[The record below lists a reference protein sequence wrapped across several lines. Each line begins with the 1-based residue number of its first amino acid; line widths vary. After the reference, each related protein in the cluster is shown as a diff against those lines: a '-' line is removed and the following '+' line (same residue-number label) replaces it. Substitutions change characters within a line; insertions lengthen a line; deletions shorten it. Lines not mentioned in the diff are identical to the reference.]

1 MSPIEDLCTMLK
13 RFIHKFF
20 ILLFNI
26 GVFYLFFCIAFAIF
40 VIGFLLIFFAL
51 NFLLG
56 FVGINLT
63 ALVLKILY
71 GLGLPQDNT
80 IYLYGIPIVLFL

>member
-1 MSPIEDLCTMLK
+1 MFYYEIIKNLYN
-13 RFIHKFF
+13 KFF

-40 VIGFLLIFFAL
+40 VIGFSLIFLAL
-51 NFLLG
+51 NFLLD

-63 ALVLKILY
+63 ALVLSILY
-71 GLGLPQDNT
+71 GLRSSAG
-80 IYLYGIPIVLFL
+80 